1 MDKPTIVLKP
11 KKVKSIPPQFRDKS
25 KPALNVKSMIDA
37 YEQNI
42 IPPPPQFRDKPTPAP
57 RKNVKSMIDAYEQNI
72 ISPPPQ
78 FRDKPT
84 PAPRTKIKQLDKPT
98 PAPRTKIK
106 QIDQA
111 LKGYTKSYEISI
123 KNDKDP
129 LLQLQ
134 NTRKFVAFH
143 ISSILTSMK
152 GLKFVEAL
160 KVTLTK
166 ISFGETI
173 NKTVNFFSQSQT
185 IINDMDI
192 DESLEASKQKI
203 LNKIAV
209 WMSEGSGW
217 TVESVDNHYLNVVKY
232 APLTGSSYIK
242 MPKDLRNRSLIN
254 IKNYDNEC
262 FRWCHIRHLNPQK
275 KNPQRIKTVDKQYI
289 KNLNYS
295 GIKFPVTIKQ
305 YNKIEKQN
313 NININVVSYCNKEIF
328 PIYSSQERNKDEL
341 NLLLLTKTEGCH
353 YILIKDF
360 DTFMHNITKH
370 SGKKYFCMFCLQHF
384 SSERI
389 LTDHK
394 ENCIIINGTQGI
406 TMPTKRNNILKFNG
420 FNKQLPVPFVIYADF
435 EAITEKIDSCQC
447 NDNKSYTEAYQN
459 HLDCG
464 YGYKVVC
471 CYDDKYTKEEE
482 IYRGEKAVYR
492 FMEAMLKEVRYC
504 KNVIKTEFDKPLK
517 MTKDDEENFQ
527 KADRCH
533 ICEQKYNE
541 KDVRVRDHCHITGKY
556 RGSAHQDCNLKFQ
569 LTDKIPVI
577 FHNLRGYDSHFIIQ
591 EIGAITKKHT

>member
-1 MDKPTIVLKP
+1 MNTRLKEISPTDNKLMEQYKKLSKSQLIEKLLKLEDRLTKLENIISPPPQFRDKPKKVKSIPPPPQFRDKPKIVLKP
-11 KKVKSIPPQFRDKS
+11 KKVKSIPPPPQDKS
-25 KPALNVKSMIDA
+25 KPAPSKSVKSMIDA

-42 IPPPPQFRDKPTPAP
+42 ISPPPQFRDKPTPTP

-84 PAPRTKIKQLDKPT
+84 PAPRTKIKLFDKPT

-106 QIDQA
+106 QLDQA

-123 KNDKDP
+123 KNDQDP

-134 NTRKFVAFH
+134 NTRKVVAFH

-173 NKTVNFFSQSQT
+173 NKTVNFFSQPQT

-209 WMSEGSGW
+209 WISEGSGW

-232 APLTGSSYIK
+232 PPLTGSSYIK

-289 KNLNYS
+289 KNLNYPS
-295 GIKFPVTIKQ
+295 N
-305 YNKIEKQN
+305 Y
-313 NININVVSYCNKEIF
+313 
-328 PIYSSQERNKDEL
+328 
-341 NLLLLTKTEGCH
+341 
-353 YILIKDF
+353 
-360 DTFMHNITKH
+360 
-370 SGKKYFCMFCLQHF
+370 
-384 SSERI
+384 
-389 LTDHK
+389 
-394 ENCIIINGTQGI
+394 
-406 TMPTKRNNILKFNG
+406 
-420 FNKQLPVPFVIYADF
+420 
-435 EAITEKIDSCQC
+435 
-447 NDNKSYTEAYQN
+447 
-459 HLDCG
+459 
-464 YGYKVVC
+464 
-471 CYDDKYTKEEE
+471 
-482 IYRGEKAVYR
+482 
-492 FMEAMLKEVRYC
+492 
-504 KNVIKTEFDKPLK
+504 
-517 MTKDDEENFQ
+517 
-527 KADRCH
+527 
-533 ICEQKYNE
+533 
-541 KDVRVRDHCHITGKY
+541 
-556 RGSAHQDCNLKFQ
+556 
-569 LTDKIPVI
+569 
-577 FHNLRGYDSHFIIQ
+577 
-591 EIGAITKKHT
+591 